1 MLVIAVVTVA
11 TVLRPVRGT
20 PMPSANTLPVWPH
33 RTGPGAGDSTAGLRR
48 FDLQRPFGT
57 FGGMIAVGKIRD
69 THMTVR
75 EVMDAINARAKSTV
89 TRLIESGVLEA
100 EELPGHGWLVS
111 RTSVSRFLRRDA
123 KTEKKVGRPRGMV
136 MKKDGASPAKA
147 G

>member
-1 MLVIAVVTVA
+1 
-11 TVLRPVRGT
+11 
-20 PMPSANTLPVWPH
+20 
-33 RTGPGAGDSTAGLRR
+33 
-48 FDLQRPFGT
+48 
-57 FGGMIAVGKIRD
+57 MIAVGKIRD

-111 RTSVSRFLRRDA
+111 RTSVNRFLRRDA
-123 KTEKKVGRPRGMV
+123 KLEKRVGRPRGMV
-136 MKKDGASPAKA
+136 MKKGDSHQAKA